1 MTDNLGNGE
10 NVTIANIHVG
20 GTFADSKQRVLNAA
34 ARAERGDIVSED
46 HITFASWDALATV
59 MTTKRFELVRHLHK
73 HPEASIAALA
83 RSLKRDYKRVHEDV
97 EALAAA
103 GLVERSA
110 SGLRAEYSEIRA
122 QIAV

>member
-1 MTDNLGNGE
+1 MSKLD
-10 NVTIANIHVG
+10 IHVG
-20 GTFADSKQRVLNAA
+20 GTFADSKRRVLDAA
-34 ARAERGDIVSED
+34 SRVECGDIVSED
-46 HITFASWDALATV
+46 HITFASWDALASV
-59 MTTKRFELVRHLHK
+59 MTTKRFELVRHLRH
-73 HPEASIAALA
+73 HPETSIAALA

-110 SGLRAEYSEIRA
+110 RGLRADYSEIRA